1 MALSLTPSRI
11 TSSVAI
17 VNRRS
22 TSVGIQYTVEDVY
35 GTQIV
40 TVNNGCAS
48 CTCGLEKY
56 CVECS
61 HRRVALAQEQAY
73 LDEARVRVTYCAVY
87 DIYGIYA

>member
-11 TSSVAI
+11 SSSVFI
-17 VNRRS
+17 INRRS
-22 TSVGIQYTVEDVY
+22 TSVGIQYTVEGVY

-40 TVNNGCAS
+40 TINNGCAS

-56 CVECS
+56 CVECA

-73 LDEARVRVTYCAVY
+73 IDEALSRNAYCAVY
-87 DIYGIYA
+87 GIYA

>member
-1 MALSLTPSRI
+1 MAINLAPSYI

-17 VNRRS
+17 INRRS

-40 TVNNGCAS
+40 TINNGCAS

-56 CVECS
+56 CIECS

-73 LDEARVRVTYCAVY
+73 IDEACARDAYCAVY
-87 DIYGIYA
+87 DIYRIYA